1 MPTYISRCL
10 KWGKLTDFSYTYLI
24 FSGYIKYAAQKCPT
38 PFLGSFNYTFK
49 NSSTTYCDSKSVWD
63 VCSNPT
69 QMVVNYTLCSTRQ
82 FYSDGGVAYCAY
94 STYVG
99 STYYITV
106 VDADSTVDFTTT
118 FRFTCYAVNSSD
130 GFVYASDNKGACVPE
145 QDPQTKLATG
155 TGILILSARAFKS
168 ASSQKISNS
177 YIGIVIGAIAGALVL
192 AAAVLVFG
200 TLLYRKCKARIFPHE
215 HREDDL

>member
-1 MPTYISRCL
+1 MNVFLLSIHVAPANITSHCNVDDAFKPTAIETIVL
-10 KWGKLTDFSYTYLI
+10 VKK
-24 FSGYIKYAAQKCPT
+24 GYIEYAAQKCPT

-49 NSSTTYCDSKSVWD
+49 NSSTTYCDSK
-63 VCSNPT
+63 N
-69 QMVVNYTLCSTRQ
+69 
-82 FYSDGGVAYCAY
+82 GGVAYCAY
-94 STYVG
+94 STSVG
-99 STYYITV
+99 STYYITMV
-106 VDADSTVDFTTT
+106 NADSTVDFTTT
-118 FRFTCYAVNSSD
+118 FRFTCYALNSSD

-155 TGILILSARAFKS
+155 TGTLILSARAFKS
-168 ASSQKISNS
+168 ASSQKNSNS
-177 YIGIVIGAIAGALVL
+177 YIGIVIGAIAGTLVL

>member
-24 FSGYIKYAAQKCPT
+24 F
-38 PFLGSFNYTFK
+38 
-49 NSSTTYCDSKSVWD
+49 
-63 VCSNPT
+63 
-69 QMVVNYTLCSTRQ
+69 
-82 FYSDGGVAYCAY
+82 SDGGVAYCAY

-155 TGILILSARAFKS
+155 TGILILSARETCSFKS